1 MTKPSVLIIDD
12 DKSIG
17 KLLEGYFQYEGF
29 EVALALNGREG
40 FKKIEKDVPDIVI
53 LDNVLPELSGL
64 EVCKKLRPQN
74 QTPVIILSAKNE
86 ESDRISGLEHGAD
99 DYISKPFSPKEV
111 VVRARAILRRVKNN
125 QNRKERLSFKKL
137 VIDKRYHQVLV
148 YQESINVTPKE
159 FDLLWFMSVNQNQAF
174 SREELLKK
182 VWGHS
187 YFGDVRT
194 VDTHIKSLRN
204 KLGRDAANYVKT
216 VWGIGYKF
224 VSV

>member
-29 EVALALNGREG
+29 EVTLALNGREG

-74 QTPVIILSAKNE
+74 QTPVIIISAKNE

-125 QNRKERLSFKKL
+125 QNRKKRLSFKKL

-148 YQESINVTPKE
+148 YQESIKLTPKE
-159 FDLLWFMSVNQNQAF
+159 FDLLWFLSVNQNQAF
-174 SREELLKK
+174 SRDELLKK

-204 KLGRDAANYVKT
+204 KLGIGVADYVKT